1 MRYTVHIRGLD
12 IYAYHGVPAA
22 ERSIG
27 HRYHVDA
34 ELEVEGTAP
43 VTDDVQ
49 DTVDYGH
56 AACIIRDQVLDRQ
69 DRTLER
75 LAAACLEALFDEFDG
90 LMSAQITIEKPM
102 PPAPFIA
109 DAAGIT
115 LVMERGDDED
125 GDYEDDDDDQEDE
138 DEEDEKIDVEPV
150 AVEAVPEAV
159 EKKRKKKADED

>member
-56 AACIIRDQVLDRQ
+56 AACIIRDQILDRQ

-115 LVMERGDDED
+115 LVMERGDEED
-125 GDYEDDDDDQEDE
+125 GEYDDDDDEEDDNDDDDE
-138 DEEDEKIDVEPV
+138 EEEDEPVPVETAP
-150 AVEAVPEAV
+150 VEAD
-159 EKKRKKKADED
+159 KKRKKKADTD